1 MNTVK
6 QLPVTCEYCGQPAM
20 TRLYANGPFVCDYC
34 SERFSDITRAEE
46 RLQREMRRAMG
57 IILFV
62 ACAVILAAF

>member
-1 MNTVK
+1 
-6 QLPVTCEYCGQPAM
+6 M